1 MSFISRNRVAM
12 QARPGSFLTLD
23 DIAKVAPSA
32 LAQQPHDSRSERYA
46 YIPTTR
52 IIEGMERNGFGIVKA
67 AQGRSRIPGKA
78 EFTKHMLRF
87 RHIDARANVLNGTFP
102 EVVLINSHDGTS
114 AYKLMSGVFR
124 LVCLNGMVVQDKEG
138 ESLTVQHKG
147 DVVRQVI
154 EGSYEVVQD
163 AQRAIEGASTW
174 AGISLDRQEK
184 QIMAEAAHVLRF
196 GDAEGNVDTAIPAHT
211 MLTPR
216 RREDVGDSLWTTF
229 NVIQENAIK
238 GGMSGRAAP
247 DRSKGEWRGRK
258 ATARE
263 VTGIDQDV
271 KLNKAL
277 WTLAAKMAELK
288 GAA

>member
-67 AQGRSRIPGKA
+67 AQGRSRIAGKA

-87 RHIDARANVLNGTFP
+87 RHLDARANVLNGTFP
-102 EVVLINSHDGTS
+102 EVVLVNSHDGTS

-124 LVCLNGMVVQDKEG
+124 LVCLNGMVVCDKEG

-163 AQRAIEGASTW
+163 AQRAIEGASAW
-174 AGISLDRQEK
+174 AGINLDRAEK
-184 QIMAEAAHVLRF
+184 QVMAEAAHVLRF

-211 MLTPR
+211 MLAPR

-238 GGMSGRAAP
+238 GGMTGRAAP
-247 DRSKGEWRGRK
+247 NRERGEWRGRRT
-258 ATARE
+258 TARE